1 MRLPFFYRR
10 EPQWSQDEKL
20 CGRCVDNELLFY
32 EDAKFDSASLRVR
45 DQKIANFALA
55 PGTAPYH
62 VLCYMPGTQSNNKV
76 KRVLPFLIWRNF
88 NE

>member
-1 MRLPFFYRR
+1 MFLLSNLVIKNFR

-32 EDAKFDSASLRVR
+32 EDSKFDQPSVRVR
-45 DQKIANFALA
+45 DQKIANFAIA

-62 VLCYMPGTQSNNKV
+62 VICYMPGIKFHLFFPV
-76 KRVLPFLIWRNF
+76 VLSFF
-88 NE
+88 FY